1 MNRNRKFV
9 TLERYNKSKEAFNKA
24 REKERE
30 AKRNAETEE
39 VTETNE

>member
-1 MNRNRKFV
+1 MNRNRKFISE
-9 TLERYNKSKEAFNKA
+9 ERYNKSKESFNKA
-24 REKERE
+24 REKERK